1 MFDKEAF
8 AKNQFILENISFDYT
23 KTIVDAIKPMHVAF
37 NINDSF
43 FMQTGVAITSILENN
58 KEKSFWFH
66 IFCDGVSDENKDKVR
81 QTMEKYSMKCSIYI
95 MDMEPF
101 QAFHIKTRHFSRVTY
116 LRSIMPKILKGLT
129 DRYLYMDADMICT
142 GDISEIERIDL
153 QGYPFAAASE
163 TDEAVRYKT
172 TFLKMKSDK
181 YFNDGL
187 MWVDIAEWEREE
199 ITEKVFSYQ
208 GADPRRFSGQSQDI
222 LNLVLEGEICFI
234 SRRFNGMDDGNLIYH
249 FTGRNKPWQLVL
261 DEPSKIW
268 RHYLDLSVWDSMPD
282 PNPPKDPEHYF
293 NWKLMMI
300 HNRYQGNYGGML
312 YCMYWYSCL
321 KIKLVLRSLL
331 TALV

>member
-1 MFDKEAF
+1 MFDREAF
-8 AKNQFILENISFDYT
+8 AKNKFILEQISFDYT
-23 KTIVDAIKPMHVAF
+23 KPEVDVTKPMHIAF
-37 NINDSF
+37 NINDGF

-66 IFCDGVSDENKDKVR
+66 IFCDGVGSENQDKVR
-81 QTMEKYSMKCSIYI
+81 QTMEKYNTKCTIYI

-116 LRSIMPKILKGLT
+116 LRSVMPKILKGLT

-142 GDISEIERIDL
+142 GDISEVENINL

-163 TDEAVRYKT
+163 TEEAVNYKT
-172 TFLKMKSDK
+172 TFLKMKSNK

-199 ITEKVFSYQ
+199 ITEKAFSYQ
-208 GADPRRFSGQSQDI
+208 GADPSRFSGQSQDI

-234 SRRFNGMDDGNLIYH
+234 SRRFNGMDIGNLIYH
-249 FTGRNKPWQLVL
+249 FTGRNKPWQVVL

-293 NWKLMMI
+293 NWKLMMV
-300 HNRYQGNYGGML
+300 HNRHQGNYGGVL
-312 YCMYWYSCL
+312 YCLFWYSCL
-321 KIKLVLRSLL
+321 KIKLVLRD
-331 TALV
+331 LVAAVI

>member
-1 MFDKEAF
+1 MFDKEVF
-8 AKNQFILENISFDYT
+8 AKNNFILEKTSFDYAKPAVST
-23 KTIVDAIKPMHVAF
+23 KKTMHVAF
-37 NINDSF
+37 NINDGF
-43 FMQTGVAITSILENN
+43 CMQAGVTITSILENN

-66 IFCDGVSDENKDKVR
+66 IFCDGISDKNKHKLLK
-81 QTMEKYSMKCSIYI
+81 TMEKYNTKCSIYI

-142 GDISEIERIDL
+142 GDISEIENINL
-153 QGYPFAAASE
+153 QGYPLAAASE
-163 TDEAVRYKT
+163 TEEAVRYKT

-249 FTGRNKPWQLVL
+249 FTGRNKPWQIVL
-261 DEPSKIW
+261 DEQSKLW
-268 RHYLDLSVWDSMPD
+268 RYYLDLSVWDSMPD
-282 PNPPKDPEHYF
+282 PNPPKVPEHYF
-293 NWKLMMI
+293 NWKKMMVY
-300 HNRYQGNYGGML
+300 NRKQGKYFDMMVCLFWYG
-312 YCMYWYSCL
+312 WL
-321 KIKLVLRSLL
+321 KTKLVLRGLL
-331 TALV
+331 TAIV